1 MVSDIFCYYV
11 DLILLLFQLLG
22 NDHTNGHKV
31 TDFRNITGFSM
42 EFKIPAKGKKLK
54 QCIKIQTAEGLTFPY
69 GSVGLQ
75 EIRLQVDIK

>member
-22 NDHTNGHKV
+22 NVHTNGHKV

-42 EFKIPAKGKKLK
+42 EFKIPAKGKKLNSAQKYK
-54 QCIKIQTAEGLTFPY
+54 QQRGSPFLMGL
-69 GSVGLQ
+69 
-75 EIRLQVDIK
+75 

>member
-22 NDHTNGHKV
+22 NVHTNGHKV

-42 EFKIPAKGKKLK
+42 EFKIPAKGKKLNS
-54 QCIKIQTAEGLTFPY
+54 A
-69 GSVGLQ
+69 
-75 EIRLQVDIK
+75 